1 MKWMSRLIDL
11 TGQRFGRLTV
21 TERAESH
28 RKPNGSL
35 VTRWKCTCDCG
46 NEKIIS
52 AVDLKVGNTKS
63 CGCLK
68 SETASKL
75 AQKYFTG
82 DLRVDN
88 RKYNTFDLS
97 KDYGIGYTIKGEK
110 YLFDK
115 EDYELIKNYCW
126 YMNDNGYLVA
136 HVVNSGKHIRLHRL
150 IMNCISDSSIL
161 IDHIN
166 HNTLDNRK
174 NNLRMVAYQQNA
186 MNTRRKDSNISGTT
200 GVSWDKEKK
209 KWCATITY
217 NYKTIFLGYYSDF
230 DKAVRSRKQA
240 EQKYF
245 GEFSYANSMK
255 LAKQNNVERIVDN
268 G

>member
-1 MKWMSRLIDL
+1 MRLIDL

-21 TERAESH
+21 VERAESH

-35 VTRWKCTCDCG
+35 VTMWKCKCDCG
-46 NEKIIS
+46 NEKVIS

-68 SETASKL
+68 SEMASKL

-110 YLFDK
+110 YIFDK

-126 YMNDNGYLVA
+126 YINDSGYLVA
-136 HVVNSGKHIRLHRL
+136 HVVNSNKRIRFHRL
-150 IMNCISDSSIL
+150 IMDCISNHDVL

-166 HNTLDNRK
+166 HDRLDNRK
-174 NNLRMVAYQQNA
+174 NNLRMVSYHQNA
-186 MNTRRKDSNISGTT
+186 MNMKRKESNTSGVT
-200 GVSWDKEKK
+200 GVSWDKEKR

-230 DKAVRSRKQA
+230 NEAVEARKQA

-245 GEFSYANSMK
+245 GEFSYTNSMK
-255 LAKQNNVERIVDN
+255 LAKQNNVERIELN

>member
-1 MKWMSRLIDL
+1 MSRLIDL

-21 TERAESH
+21 IERVEDHINPSG
-28 RKPNGSL
+28 KPRPQWL
-35 VTRWKCTCDCG
+35 CHCDCG
-46 NEKIIS
+46 NEKIVS
-52 AVDLKVGNTKS
+52 ADNLKYGGTKS

-110 YLFDK
+110 YIFDK
-115 EDYELIKNYCW
+115 DDYELIKDYCW
-126 YMNDNGYLVA
+126 YINDNGYLVA
-136 HVVNSGKHIRLHRL
+136 HVINSNKRIRFHRL
-150 IMNCISDSSIL
+150 IMDCISNHGIL

-166 HNTLDNRK
+166 HDRLDNRK
-174 NNLRMVAYQQNA
+174 NNLRMVSYHQNA
-186 MNTRRKDSNISGTT
+186 MNMKRKESNTSGVT
-200 GVSWDKEKK
+200 GVSWDKEKR

-230 DKAVRSRKQA
+230 NEAVEAREQA

-245 GEFSYANSMK
+245 GEYSYTNSIK
-255 LAKQNNVERIVDN
+255 ISKQNNVERIENN